1 MLRGAVDAGGGLID
15 FLAAPAGKSQ
25 DFYRGWHGQFIG
37 NEGSPLLDNAEF
49 RRGWDA
55 REAAYERY
63 QDRYHGGWPETDR

>member
-1 MLRGAVDAGGGLID
+1 MID

-25 DFYRGWHGQFIG
+25 DFY
-37 NEGSPLLDNAEF
+37 
-49 RRGWDA
+49 RGWDA